1 MQALQGRPPSNPS
14 FGHKAWKFGQYLLIY
29 IGEIACSLVFEDKLD
44 LRSLCVS
51 QLNPFSFGRKP
62 KAIPVEMER
71 KTSKLHT
78 MPIFVKFRTRIF
90 IDSVQIFC
98 FTFFIRKENGI
109 KKSLTFIFYPSMK
122 NLIKIFQF
130 ENIDLQRLKKHPY

>member
-1 MQALQGRPPSNPS
+1 MKIAMCTGQVHHKELITEQGRTPSNPS
-14 FGHKAWKFGQYLLIY
+14 FGHKAGKSDQHLLIY

-71 KTSKLHT
+71 KTCKTYAMSIL
-78 MPIFVKFRTRIF
+78 VKFHARIF
-90 IDSVQIFC
+90 IDCIQIFN
-98 FTFFIRKENGI
+98 FAFFISKEN
-109 KKSLTFIFYPSMK
+109 
-122 NLIKIFQF
+122 
-130 ENIDLQRLKKHPY
+130 